1 MIIHFRKVRWKNI
14 LSYGQTF
21 TEILLDRSPST
32 LITGENGTGK
42 STVLEAICF
51 SLFGKPFRKIN
62 KDQLIN
68 TKNGKGL
75 LTEIEFDVGN
85 DSYLIRRGIKP
96 NIFEVYKNGLLQNQ
110 PGANRDYQSTLES
123 SILKFDYSSF
133 TQIVLVG
140 KATHVS
146 FMKLNSGQRRQFVE
160 QILNLAVFSTMNKL
174 HTQKLS
180 ALKESLMEMKSDISV
195 AQEKVNIRTRHII
208 QLERE
213 ALEAADQEIEKIKVL
228 QSELSTEINDLLD
241 RKSDLFSQLVEVDGE
256 IGSLKSKSKTLN
268 GMQGKLTFK
277 SDDISKQ
284 IKQISDQDV
293 CPTCG
298 QDITDDFKHD
308 KTHSLQNQ
316 LDQLQVAQ
324 TEISEKIVDLD
335 SKIAEIEKKISHN
348 EKYQREIAAIEAL
361 IKDKKNQISRL
372 EGSMVQSRSSSVD
385 KIQEEKDILDALE
398 KELADLQRKRA
409 HSASELEYYN
419 LMSNMLKDNGIKATI
434 IRRFIPI
441 INHYINS
448 NLARLGFF
456 AKFSLDENFE
466 ETIQARGIDTLSYN
480 NFSEGEK
487 LRIDM
492 SILLAWREVAKLQN
506 SVSTNLLFFD
516 EVFDASLDG
525 VGTEALA
532 ILLNEMKQTNIFI
545 ISHAPEKIADK
556 VRSQIIFHKENGF
569 SRMKA

>member
-1 MIIHFRKVRWKNI
+1 MIIHFKKVRWKNI
-14 LSYGQTF
+14 LSYGETF
-21 TEILLDRSPST
+21 TEIILDRSPST
-32 LITGENGTGK
+32 LITGENGAGK

-51 SLFGKPFRKIN
+51 SLFGKPFRKVN

-68 TKNGKGL
+68 TKNGRGL
-75 LTEIEFDVGN
+75 LTEIEFNVGS
-85 DSYLIRRGIKP
+85 DDYMIRRGIKP
-96 NIFEVYKNGLLQNQ
+96 NIFEVFKNGVLQNQ
-110 PGANRDYQSTLES
+110 PGANRDYQSTLET

-146 FMKLNSGQRRQFVE
+146 FMKLGSGQRRLFVE
-160 QILNLAVFSTMNKL
+160 TILNLAVFSTMNKL

-180 ALKESLMEMKSDISV
+180 ALKETLLELRSDLAV
-195 AQEKVNIRTRHII
+195 AQEKVNLRSSHII
-208 QLERE
+208 SLERE
-213 ALEAADQEIEKIKVL
+213 AAESADQEVEKIKNL
-228 QSELSTEINDLLD
+228 QAELVTEIGELLEN
-241 RKSDLFSQLVEVDGE
+241 KAELFAKLVELDEE
-256 IGSLKSKSKTLN
+256 INPLKAKAKGLN
-268 GMQGKLTFK
+268 TMQGKLSFK
-277 SDDISKQ
+277 TDDISKQ
-284 IKQISDQDV
+284 IKQIDSQDI

-308 KTHSLQNQ
+308 KSHALQGQ
-316 LDQLQVAQ
+316 LTQLKVAQ
-324 TEISEKIVDLD
+324 SEITEKLVELDNKIEDL
-335 SKIAEIEKKISHN
+335 EKKNDHN
-348 EKYQREIAAIEAL
+348 ESVQREIAAIEAL

-372 EGSMVQSRSSSVD
+372 EGTMVDSKSISLD
-385 KIQEEKDILDALE
+385 KINLEKQELERLE
-398 KELADLQRKRA
+398 KELAALQKKRA
-409 HSASELEYYN
+409 QSASELEYFN

-456 AKFSLDENFE
+456 AKFTLDESFE

-492 SILLAWREVAKLQN
+492 AILLAWREVAKLQN

-516 EVFDASLDG
+516 EIMDASMDG
-525 VGTEALA
+525 AGTEALT
-532 ILLNEMKQTNIFI
+532 ILLNEMKSTNIFI
-545 ISHAPEKIADK
+545 ISHAPEKIVDK
-556 VRSQIIFHKENGF
+556 VRSQVIFHKENGF
-569 SRMKA
+569 SRMKV

>member
-1 MIIHFRKVRWKNI
+1 MIIHFKKVRWKNI
-14 LSYGQTF
+14 LSYGETW

-32 LITGENGTGK
+32 LITGENGAGK

-68 TKNGKGL
+68 TKNSKGL
-75 LTEIEFDVGN
+75 LTEIEFSAGQDE
-85 DSYLIRRGIKP
+85 YLIRRGIKP
-96 NIFEVYKNGLLQNQ
+96 NLFEVYKNGALQNQ
-110 PGANRDYQSTLES
+110 PGANRDYQNTLETC
-123 SILKFDYSSF
+123 ILRFDYNSF

-146 FMKLNSGQRRQFVE
+146 FMKLTSSQRRAFVE
-160 QILNLAVFSTMNKL
+160 TILSLAVFSTMNKL

-180 ALKESLMEMKSDISV
+180 DLKETLLDLRSDLQV
-195 AQEKVNIRTRHII
+195 AQEKVNLRRSHII
-208 QLERE
+208 NLERE
-213 ALEAADQEIEKIKVL
+213 ALETAEGEVDKIRNLQAELVHEIAE
-228 QSELSTEINDLLD
+228 LLD
-241 RKSDLFSQLVEVDGE
+241 KKDEFFNQLIDVEGDTVPLRAKAKGL
-256 IGSLKSKSKTLN
+256 SA
-268 GMQGKLTFK
+268 MQNKLLYK
-277 SDDISKQ
+277 ADDVGKQ
-284 IKQISDQDV
+284 IKQIDSQDI

-298 QDITDDFKHD
+298 QNITDDFKHD
-308 KTHSLQNQ
+308 KTHVLQTQ

-324 TEISEKIVDLD
+324 SEIEEKIVELD
-335 SKIAEIEKKISHN
+335 SKIEELEKKN
-348 EKYQREIAAIEAL
+348 EYNDKIQREIAAIQAL
-361 IKDKKNQISRL
+361 VKDKKNQISRL
-372 EGSMVQSRSSSVD
+372 ENTVSDSKTNNQE
-385 KIQEEKDILDALE
+385 KINIEKNELDRLE
-398 KELADLQRKRA
+398 KELTSLQKKRA
-409 HSASELEYYN
+409 QAASELEYFN
-419 LMSNMLKDNGIKATI
+419 LMSNMLKDSGIKATI

-441 INHYINS
+441 INHYINA

-456 AKFSLDENFE
+456 AKFILDENFD

-492 SILLAWREVAKLQN
+492 AILLAWREVAKLQN

-516 EVFDASLDG
+516 EIFDASMDG
-525 VGTEALA
+525 AGTEALA
-532 ILLNEMKQTNIFI
+532 ILLNEMKMTNIFI

-569 SRMKA
+569 SRMKS